1 MKFKYREGNDFGKLV
16 MIIGVLMAV
25 PLLMIPFYPGDIV
38 YAFDFIVPS
47 LFSIVFGYI
56 LYRNLPGCD
65 SEERIK
71 NFHRGALIVLCTWL
85 YGFFIGAMPFVISG
99 QLTLVQ
105 GIFEAVSGWTTT
117 GLSVMEVDK
126 TAHIFLFHRG
136 FMQYCGG
143 VGFVMVMISFL
154 KGKQIM
160 NLYSA
165 EGHPDKLSPNLGKTA
180 RIILLMYNF
189 FLVVGTIAYIVF
201 GMDPF
206 DSIVHAMCALS
217 TGGFSN
223 KVDSIGAYNSFPI
236 ELITIILMIIGTTN
250 FAALLLFAKGKFKQF
265 WRVSEVRFMT
275 LVISV
280 GTLIVAIA
288 LVFDLN
294 ISLLEGLRISLFNVV
309 SALSTSGFATMPYTL
324 WSPFAVTML
333 TVLMIIGGGIG
344 STAGALKLSR
354 VYLMLRIVKE
364 NIKKRIGRNHSVSK
378 PYYYKA
384 QGKTYIDQELIE
396 DVFTFFFCYMVIYIV
411 GSLLITVTANCSL
424 MDAMFDF
431 ASSLGTVGLSIGITN
446 PTTND
451 ATLLIEIFGML
462 MGRLEIFIVI
472 IGAYS
477 GFARIKNMFKR

>member
-47 LFSIVFGYI
+47 LFSIGFGYI
-56 LYRNLPGCD
+56 LYRNLPVCD

-280 GTLIVAIA
+280 STLIVAIA

-333 TVLMIIGGGIG
+333 TVLMIIGGG
-344 STAGALKLSR
+344 
-354 VYLMLRIVKE
+354 
-364 NIKKRIGRNHSVSK
+364 
-378 PYYYKA
+378 
-384 QGKTYIDQELIE
+384 
-396 DVFTFFFCYMVIYIV
+396 
-411 GSLLITVTANCSL
+411 
-424 MDAMFDF
+424 
-431 ASSLGTVGLSIGITN
+431 
-446 PTTND
+446 
-451 ATLLIEIFGML
+451 
-462 MGRLEIFIVI
+462 
-472 IGAYS
+472 
-477 GFARIKNMFKR
+477 